1 MKLREAITKA
11 ANEAETQPS
20 FIGQAWAELFV
31 GSLEAKGF
39 AIVPKEATREIEDA
53 HFACHAKAQ
62 TVFAEFPDLWR
73 AMLAARP
80 TIED

>member
-1 MKLREAITKA
+1 MKLREAIIKA
-11 ANEAETQPS
+11 ANEAETRPS

-39 AIVPKEATREIEDA
+39 AIVPKEATEEMLDG
-53 HFACHAKAQ
+53 
-62 TVFAEFPDLWR
+62 TWR
-73 AMLAARP
+73 RCALRKNSIATIYHRLLAARP